1 MKTLVY
7 STHGFDKP
15 FMETI
20 TGIAHELVFTNKP
33 LSAETTDLAIG
44 CEAVSL
50 FTGDLA
56 KGEVLHALKN
66 KGVRFI
72 ALRSVGYDHVDLALA
87 HDLGIRVANVP
98 AYSPNAIAEH
108 AVALL
113 MAINRKLFTAQQL
126 MAENDF
132 RLDELVGFDL
142 FGKTVGLVGT
152 GKIGAAFA
160 RIMKGFGCNLL
171 ATDPFPDDQLI
182 AETGIRY
189 VPLETLC
196 GEAAVIAVHCP
207 LTPETSHLFNER
219 TFQLMK
225 PGVIFINTA
234 RGGIVNTEHLLQAI
248 DSGIVAA
255 AGLDVYEFEKPIYF
269 KDLRDQSI
277 PDPLFSRLRNHP
289 KVILTGHQAFL
300 TKEALE
306 GIATTTRNNLSAWEK
321 DSISPNDLSI

>member
-7 STHGFDKP
+7 NTHGFDKSTL
-15 FMETI
+15 ERI
-20 TGIAHELVFTNKP
+20 VGSAHELVFTQKA
-33 LSAETTDLAIG
+33 LTAETAQLAKG
-44 CEAVSL
+44 CKAVAI
-50 FTGDLA
+50 FTGDVA
-56 KGEVLHALKN
+56 KGDALHELKAA
-66 KGVRFI
+66 GVDYI

-87 HDLGIRVANVP
+87 QELGIRVANVP

-160 RIMKGFGCNLL
+160 RIMKGFGCKLCAVDPYPNEEL
-171 ATDPFPDDQLI
+171 A
-182 AETGIRY
+182 AETGISY
-189 VPLETLC
+189 VSLETLC
-196 GEAAVIAVHCP
+196 RESDVIAIHCP
-207 LTPETSHLFNER
+207 LTPETTHLFNEQ

-225 PGVIFINTA
+225 PGVLFINTA

-277 PDPLFSRLRNHP
+277 PDPLFSKLRNHP
-289 KVILTGHQAFL
+289 KIILTGHQAFL
-300 TKEALE
+300 TREALE
-306 GIATTTRNNLSAWEK
+306 GIATTTRDNLSAWEQHGE
-321 DSISPNDLSI
+321 SLNDLH